1 MKKTLATIVA
11 IGALIG
17 LLNLTHY
24 FVSAQISGVEIPFGL
39 FPGGFPVAFFLGV
52 TGRQLSPELLVILI
66 LGLGILAGAT
76 ISAHLSGELTLA
88 GFKSRKLNKRK
99 VARATVGGV
108 LMGAG
113 IWMAQGCLI
122 KHVLTGTPG
131 LMLSSLL
138 TVMGI
143 VVGIWISTK
152 VAERFE

>member
-1 MKKTLATIVA
+1 M
-11 IGALIG
+11 
-17 LLNLTHY
+17 
-24 FVSAQISGVEIPFGL
+24 
-39 FPGGFPVAFFLGV
+39 
-52 TGRQLSPELLVILI
+52 ILI
-66 LGLGILAGAT
+66 LGLGILAGAAL
-76 ISAHLSGELTLA
+76 SAHLSGELTLA
-88 GFKSRKLNKRK
+88 KFKSRKLTKRK

-108 LMGAG
+108 FMGAG

-122 KHVLTGTPG
+122 KHTLSGTPG

>member
-1 MKKTLATIVA
+1 MKKTLATTVA

-17 LLNLTHY
+17 ALNLAHY
-24 FVSAQISGVEIPFGL
+24 FVSAHVQGVENPFGL
-39 FPGGFPVAFFLGV
+39 FPGGFPVALLQAV
-52 TGRQLSPELLVILI
+52 TGKKLSPELLVILI

-76 ISAHLSGELTLA
+76 ISGHLSGELTLA
-88 GFKSRKLNKRK
+88 KFKSRKLTKRK
-99 VARATVGGV
+99 AARATVGGV

-122 KHVLTGTPG
+122 KHALSGTPG

-143 VVGIWISTK
+143 VAGIWISTK

>member
-1 MKKTLATIVA
+1 MKKILATTVA

-24 FVSAQISGVEIPFGL
+24 FVSAQISGVETPFGL
-39 FPGGFPVAFFLGV
+39 FPGGFPVAFFQSV

-66 LGLGILAGAT
+66 LGLGILAGAA
-76 ISAHLSGELTLA
+76 ISARLSGELTLA
-88 GFKSRKLNKRK
+88 KFKSKKLTKDK
-99 VARATVGGV
+99 VIRAAIGGV

-122 KHVLTGTPG
+122 KHTLSGIPG
-131 LMLSSLL
+131 LMLSSIM

-143 VVGIWISTK
+143 IVGVWISTK

>member
-17 LLNLTHY
+17 LLNLIHY

-76 ISAHLSGELTLA
+76 ISAYLSGELTLA
-88 GFKSRKLNKRK
+88 RFKSSKLTKRK
-99 VARATVGGV
+99 VARAAVGGV